1 MTVLDLVLE
10 AGGINEFAA
19 PDNTK
24 LYRKTGAG
32 TKVFDIRLGEILKE
46 GQLETNVELQP
57 GDVVTIPERL
67 F

>member
-24 LYRKTGAG
+24 LYRKTGAS

-46 GQLETNVELQP
+46 GRLETNVELQP
-57 GDVVTIPERL
+57 GDVVTVPERL